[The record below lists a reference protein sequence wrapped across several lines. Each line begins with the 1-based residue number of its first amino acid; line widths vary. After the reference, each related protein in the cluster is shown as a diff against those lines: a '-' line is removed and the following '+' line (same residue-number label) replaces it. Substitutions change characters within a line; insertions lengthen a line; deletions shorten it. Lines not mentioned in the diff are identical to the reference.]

1 MRTETFDHA
10 VGCHEKRLMCL
21 LHYMNAYSS
30 TQAQTFQALSSIIQK
45 MRKKVAVKQVTKTPE
60 IKNYQK
66 TQEDNPLISN

>member
-1 MRTETFDHA
+1 
-10 VGCHEKRLMCL
+10 
-21 LHYMNAYSS
+21 MNAYSS